1 MMDEN
6 RLEELLFEI
15 GDETVE
21 TPRELVIKTK
31 AYMDDKY
38 NKLFIY
44 LIPLSIILY
53 TIFASTIVYLSLH
66 YINVKYIYIMM
77 LNTAFTISNAIIVI
91 FLLLYT
97 KFNESIN

>member
-21 TPRELVIKTK
+21 APRELVIKTK
-31 AYMDDKY
+31 TYMYDKY
-38 NKLFIY
+38 HKLFIY

-66 YINVKYIYIMM
+66 YISTKYIYIM
-77 LNTAFTISNAIIVI
+77 LNTAFTISNATIVI
-91 FLLLYT
+91 FLLLYS